1 MKKEHT
7 VIGAYPLSNFG
18 GIEILEIN
26 GDTVKWR
33 YNFGEPQETKESD
46 IKYYV
51 ENEDGE
57 ETDGFYADGNL
68 IELGD
73 IMRVNY

>member
-7 VIGAYPLSNFG
+7 VIGVYTISTFG
-18 GIEILEIN
+18 GIEILGLN
-26 GDTVKWR
+26 GDTVEWR
-33 YNFGEPQETKESD
+33 YNFGEPQESQESD
-46 IKYYV
+46 IEYYI

-57 ETDGFYADGNL
+57 ETDGFYADGIL
-68 IELGD
+68 IELNS

>member
-1 MKKEHT
+1 MKKDYA
-7 VIGAYPLSNFG
+7 VIGVYPLSNFG

-26 GDTVKWR
+26 DDRIKWR
-33 YNFGEPQETKESD
+33 YNFGEPQEPQESD
-46 IKYYV
+46 IEYCI

-68 IELGD
+68 IEFNSILRTN
-73 IMRVNY
+73 I